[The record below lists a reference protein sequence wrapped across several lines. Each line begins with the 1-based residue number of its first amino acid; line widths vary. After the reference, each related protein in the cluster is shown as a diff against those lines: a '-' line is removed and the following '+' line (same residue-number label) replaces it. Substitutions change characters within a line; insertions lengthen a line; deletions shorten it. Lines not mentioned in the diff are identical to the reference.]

1 MSPRL
6 VGCRQTRWWWWA
18 LWLAIGITIDPAHL
32 RAQCAQE
39 DPPSSSGTTV
49 VEIEVRG
56 TAASGTKS
64 FAIIDGRLTFERRDT
79 VCYELHASVHG
90 GYGRSD
96 GEVMANDWGVE
107 TSFDATPQGD
117 FSPFAFGGLEQNAI
131 RKLSL
136 RARLGVG
143 AKWMIMRKSNEDK
156 TSLSAALLAAYEKHH
171 RDVENPQPTNWR
183 MSFRLKTAKVPATRA
198 DLRAVWFVQPRIDD
212 CADYLVD
219 GIVRL
224 SWRLT
229 ERMQLTFT
237 FDYFRDSD
245 PPAEVQS
252 SERRFL
258 FGLAGRF

>member
-1 MSPRL
+1 M
-6 VGCRQTRWWWWA
+6 
-18 LWLAIGITIDPAHL
+18 
-32 RAQCAQE
+32 
-39 DPPSSSGTTV
+39 
-49 VEIEVRG
+49 
-56 TAASGTKS
+56 
-64 FAIIDGRLTFERRDT
+64 
-79 VCYELHASVHG
+79 VC
-90 GYGRSD
+90 YGRSG

-143 AKWMIMRKSNEDK
+143 ARWMIVRKSNEDK

-171 RDVENPQPTNWR
+171 RDVEKDGQGPCHNQLTGEL
-183 MSFRLKTAKVPATRA
+183 SFRLKTAKVLATRA
-198 DLRAVWFVQPRIDD
+198 DLRAVWFLQPRIDD

-229 ERMQLTFT
+229 DRMQMTFT

-245 PPAEVQS
+245 PPAEVQN
-252 SERRFL
+252 SERQFL

>member
-6 VGCRQTRWWWWA
+6 VGCRQTRWRWWA

-39 DPPSSSGTTV
+39 IRRLLPARPSSRSRS
-49 VEIEVRG
+49 RG

-107 TSFDATPQGD
+107 TSFDATPQGV

-143 AKWMIMRKSNEDK
+143 AN
-156 TSLSAALLAAYEKHH
+156 
-171 RDVENPQPTNWR
+171 
-183 MSFRLKTAKVPATRA
+183 
-198 DLRAVWFVQPRIDD
+198 
-212 CADYLVD
+212 
-219 GIVRL
+219 G
-224 SWRLT
+224 
-229 ERMQLTFT
+229 
-237 FDYFRDSD
+237 
-245 PPAEVQS
+245 
-252 SERRFL
+252 
-258 FGLAGRF
+258 